1 MSNCTQ
7 LGESDLATLQ
17 RSIAPEMHA
26 ARFVYC
32 TFADFSL
39 PPGLQPI
46 CTFRESEGLTAVV
59 PREDALRLGIGH
71 QFESRLITLSV
82 HSSLHAVGFIA
93 RVATALAAAGIAC
106 NAVSAFHHDHLF
118 VPVDQADIAMRVL
131 EQLARADAGER
142 V

>member
-26 ARFVYC
+26 AMFVYC

-59 PREDALRLGIGH
+59 QREDALRLGIGH

-118 VPVDQADIAMRVL
+118 VPVDQADNAMRVL
-131 EQLARADAGER
+131 EQLARAEAAER

>member
-26 ARFVYC
+26 AVFVYC
-32 TFADFSL
+32 TFADFGL

-71 QFESRLITLSV
+71 QFESKLITLSV
-82 HSSLHAVGFIA
+82 HSALHAVGFIA

-118 VPVDQADIAMRVL
+118 VPVDQADNAMRVL
-131 EQLARADAGER
+131 ERLARADAGER